1 MSLGAPGAR
10 AQISD
15 DVVKIGVLND
25 QSGLYA
31 DLGGPGSVVAARMA
45 VEDAGGT
52 VLGKPVEIV
61 YADHQN
67 KSDVGA
73 AIAREWFEVG
83 KVDMA
88 IGFDHSAVA
97 LAVEQLAAEKNRI
110 AIAGAVGSTAFTGK
124 SCTPTEASWVYDSY
138 ALTTSLAKAIVAEGR
153 DTWFFIT
160 VDYAFGHSLEAD
172 ATAAVKAAGGKV
184 LGSVRH
190 PLNTADF
197 SSYLLQAQASGA
209 KVVAF
214 ANGGGDMVNATKQA
228 NEFGLTKRARPSSRC
243 WFSFPTCTAWGSQAA
258 QGLKFVT
265 AFYWDRDEE
274 TRACRSASSS
284 GEGRMPTMPQAA
296 VYSAI
301 RHYLGAIAAAGTDE
315 AKAVMAKMRERPVND
330 FYVRNGHLREDGRLV
345 HDMYLAQV
353 KKPSESKGRGIITR
367 SSPPS
372 PAIRRFARWRRAAA
386 RWAGALTGARP
397 KNSKRS
403 DRRPLWCAS
412 GLKPDI
418 ARLEKCQNCT
428 SPLRGSGCLVCQV
441 SLARNRSS
449 KRSGVETTMKNTP
462 LALFTLTTMVSLN
475 AAAFAETAKIDPG
488 QKEFEVRCGL
498 CHGMDARGDGVFN
511 QVLRSRRQT

>member
-1 MSLGAPGAR
+1 MRFQLALVSAVACACFGVSAAR

-15 DVVKIGVLND
+15 DVVRIGVLND

-31 DLGGPGSVVAARMA
+31 DLGGPGSVVAAKMA

-61 YADHQN
+61 FADHQN

-73 AIAREWFEVG
+73 AIARQWFEVG

-88 IGFDHSAVA
+88 IGFDNSAVA
-97 LAVEQLAAEKNRI
+97 LAVEQLAADKNRI

-124 SCTPTEASWVYDSY
+124 SCTANEASWIYDSY
-138 ALTTSLAKAIVAEGR
+138 ALTTSLAKSIVAEGL

-172 ATAAVKAAGGKV
+172 ASNAVKAAGGKV

-228 NEFGLTKRARPSSRC
+228 NEFGLTKNQAMVTLLVFISDVHSMELK
-243 WFSFPTCTAWGSQAA
+243 AA
-258 QGLKFVT
+258 QKLKFVT

-274 TRACRSASSS
+274 TRAWSKRFF
-284 GEGRMPTMPQAA
+284 EKQNRMPTMPQAA
-296 VYSAI
+296 TYSAI

-315 AKAVMAKMRERPVND
+315 AKAVMVKMRERPVND
-330 FYVRNGHLREDGRLV
+330 FYVKNGHLREDGRLV
-345 HDMYLAQV
+345 HDMYFAQV
-353 KKPSESKGRGIITR
+353 KTPAESTKPWDYYKILGTIPGDQAFR
-367 SSPPS
+367 SL
-372 PAIRRFARWRRAAA
+372 A
-386 RWAGALTGARP
+386 
-397 KNSKRS
+397 
-403 DRRPLWCAS
+403 D
-412 GLKPDI
+412 
-418 ARLEKCQNCT
+418 
-428 SPLRGSGCLVCQV
+428 SGCPLVG
-441 SLARNRSS
+441 R
-449 KRSGVETTMKNTP
+449 
-462 LALFTLTTMVSLN
+462 
-475 AAAFAETAKIDPG
+475 
-488 QKEFEVRCGL
+488 
-498 CHGMDARGDGVFN
+498 
-511 QVLRSRRQT
+511 

>member
-1 MSLGAPGAR
+1 MRFRLVLVSALAVMNFGAPAAR

-15 DVVKIGVLND
+15 GVVKIGVLND

-31 DLGGPGSVVAARMA
+31 DLGGPGSVVAARVA

-52 VLGKPVEIV
+52 VRGKPVEIV
-61 YADHQN
+61 FADHQN

-124 SCTPTEASWVYDSY
+124 SCTPTEASWIYDSY

-172 ATAAVKAAGGKV
+172 ATSAVKAAGGKV

-197 SSYLLQAQASGA
+197 GSYLLQAQASGA

-228 NEFGLTKRARPSSRC
+228 NEFGLTKNQTIVSLLVFISDVH
-243 WFSFPTCTAWGSQAA
+243 SMELQAA

-265 AFYWDRDEE
+265 AFYWDRNEE
-274 TRACRSASSS
+274 TRAWSKRFF
-284 GEGRMPTMPQAA
+284 ERQGRMPTMPQAA
-296 VYSAI
+296 IYSAI
-301 RHYLGAIAAAGTDE
+301 RHYLGAVAAAGTDE

-330 FYVRNGHLREDGRLV
+330 FYVKNGRLREDGRLV
-345 HDMYLAQV
+345 HDMYFAQV
-353 KKPSESKGRGIITR
+353 KKPSES
-367 SSPPS
+367 S
-372 PAIRRFARWRRAAA
+372 
-386 RWAGALTGARP
+386 RP
-397 KNSKRS
+397 WDYYKILATIPG
-403 DRRPLWCAS
+403 DQAFRPLAEGGC
-412 GLKPDI
+412 
-418 ARLEKCQNCT
+418 
-428 SPLRGSGCLVCQV
+428 PLV
-441 SLARNRSS
+441 A
-449 KRSGVETTMKNTP
+449 
-462 LALFTLTTMVSLN
+462 
-475 AAAFAETAKIDPG
+475 
-488 QKEFEVRCGL
+488 
-498 CHGMDARGDGVFN
+498 H
-511 QVLRSRRQT
+511 

>member
-1 MSLGAPGAR
+1 MRFRLVLELVLGSAFAAMSLGVPAAR

-15 DVVKIGVLND
+15 DVVRIGVLND

-45 VEDAGGT
+45 VEDAGGK
-52 VLGKPVEIV
+52 VLGKAVEIV
-61 YADHQN
+61 FADHQN

-124 SCTPTEASWVYDSY
+124 SCTPTEASWIYDSY

-228 NEFGLTKRARPSSRC
+228 NEFGLTKNQTIVSLLVFISDVH
-243 WFSFPTCTAWGSQAA
+243 SMELSAA

-265 AFYWDRDEE
+265 AFYWDRNEE
-274 TRACRSASSS
+274 TRAWSKRFF
-284 GEGRMPTMPQAA
+284 ERQGRMPTMPQAA

-301 RHYLGAIAAAGTDE
+301 GHYLAAIAAAGTDE

-330 FYVRNGHLREDGRLV
+330 FYVRNGRLREDGRLI
-345 HDMYLAQV
+345 HDMYFAQV
-353 KKPSESKGRGIITR
+353 KTPSESKGPWDYYKILATIPGDQ
-367 SSPPS
+367 
-372 PAIRRFARWRRAAA
+372 AF
-386 RWAGALTGARP
+386 
-397 KNSKRS
+397 
-403 DRRPLWCAS
+403 RPLAEGGC
-412 GLKPDI
+412 
-418 ARLEKCQNCT
+418 
-428 SPLRGSGCLVCQV
+428 PLV
-441 SLARNRSS
+441 A
-449 KRSGVETTMKNTP
+449 
-462 LALFTLTTMVSLN
+462 
-475 AAAFAETAKIDPG
+475 
-488 QKEFEVRCGL
+488 
-498 CHGMDARGDGVFN
+498 H
-511 QVLRSRRQT
+511 